1 MNHEVLP
8 YIRLVHIL
16 FGVIWA
22 GANIFLTLFIYPA
35 AQKSGKAGNE
45 FLKIL
50 PKTNNMPM
58 FMTITGLITIVSGIW
73 MIYYLSGGSYISYF
87 YSSFGK
93 CILAG
98 GICTIIAFLNG
109 ILVIRQS
116 GLKLDKIG
124 MELEKKN
131 EAPTIEVLKRIDVLS
146 NRIIKATAIEAILL
160 FAATLLMAIGRYI

>member
-1 MNHEVLP
+1 MNHEILP
-8 YIRLVHIL
+8 YIRLVHIV

-22 GANIFLTLFIYPA
+22 GANIFLTLFVYPA
-35 AQKSGKAGNE
+35 SKKSGISGNE

-58 FMTITGLITIVSGIW
+58 FMTISGLITIVSGIW
-73 MIYYLSGGSYISYF
+73 IIYYFSGGFNISYF
-87 YSSFGK
+87 NSSFGK

-109 ILVIRQS
+109 VLVVRQA
-116 GLKLDKIG
+116 GLKLDIIG
-124 MELEKKN
+124 VELEKMN
-131 EAPTIEVLKRIDVLS
+131 EPPIPEVIKRIGELS